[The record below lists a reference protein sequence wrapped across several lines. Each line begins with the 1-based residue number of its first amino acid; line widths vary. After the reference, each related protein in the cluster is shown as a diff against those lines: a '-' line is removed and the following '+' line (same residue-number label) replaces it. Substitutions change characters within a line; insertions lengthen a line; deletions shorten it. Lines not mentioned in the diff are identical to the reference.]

1 VPIIDPTGEDGVG
14 SGADGR
20 VFLIVG
26 YDLAEVC
33 LGSEKDVVR
42 KLQFGKIA
50 NDCDPDGS
58 LGNIEVVGGG
68 GIDFLAM
75 RLRVSDS
82 VDRADEAVWRL
93 VWTADECDD
102 CSGDGWALRT
112 KAHEIEDDAG
122 AYGTNGIF
130 ALEIGN
136 EGCKDGVGGL
146 DDEAPKHARC
156 CAANVCVVVGEVG
169 GYAWDLGLE
178 ERQGIAAEGV
188 VGIGAAFNSNDTV
201 EGQRPDG
208 GILVID
214 GLHDVRED
222 LFYIGEGC
230 FAESLGQ
237 IEDRVKGSRRIAGIG
252 SVNTVLEQGGQR
264 RRSLRTG
271 WHKEARN
278 EYKEQ
283 SR

>member
-1 VPIIDPTGEDGVG
+1 MPIIDPTGEDGVG

-33 LGSEKDVVR
+33 LGSGKDVVR

-178 ERQGIAAEGV
+178 ERQGRSEERR
-188 VGIGAAFNSNDTV
+188 VG
-201 EGQRPDG
+201 
-208 GILVID
+208 
-214 GLHDVRED
+214 
-222 LFYIGEGC
+222 
-230 FAESLGQ
+230 
-237 IEDRVKGSRRIAGIG
+237 
-252 SVNTVLEQGGQR
+252 
-264 RRSLRTG
+264 
-271 WHKEARN
+271 KECW
-278 EYKEQ
+278 
-283 SR
+283 